1 MTTIDD
7 AQGSRSWTMQRIL
20 QPLAAAALCDVRR
33 PEQVERW
40 AADLQRRRDCLV
52 DDHGQPGP
60 YLRWL
65 CLLRMVC
72 ERGGGGGNAAADDL
86 PWRAARGGPALTLP
100 TKTAL
105 FAHLWQAYRRAAPG
119 CGTTRPPQDWPRS
132 AFYHSL
138 PNNLSP
144 AERFHKDDEPLYRAL
159 QQAWQEIRA
168 LDNLPPWPL
177 ERLMNVPCALP
188 DDACVADA
196 LERLVVW
203 MEGDGQPIC
212 DDLSRLQAEHFV
224 APQGAGRGAIVDT
237 LVNALLDDGDG
248 ALPITNV
255 HCDDGWTGL
264 RALST
269 EVCLRLKQ
277 SMTSKV
283 RGQRPALVYLPLR
296 RLLDG
301 GDGQRPNRAHLK
313 AVLHRCLGT
322 ALHGGAG
329 PVGEAAADGADD
341 DLRRLQ
347 SGLTSHRLIVV
358 LDGVEVSS
366 RPFDA
371 VWDLLR
377 NTDWVPFIRALVQP
391 TDEGLRATG
400 GTYRSRFLVLSNQP
414 LDDLRAWMC
423 MPPLGLPAVQ
433 DRKEAQLLM
442 AQGEPAKAMASGLAA
457 RLAAAW
463 PSPRPRPGASR
474 EALCDLYDLDS
485 TAAGAAIEAGHG
497 LPAERLLAL
506 SRMVRD
512 LGKMPS
518 AVTLDLRHLV
528 MWMERRPPRPA
539 DIDMQPAAATLLI
552 ELLAVSISGLRI
564 DTLLR
569 ALERLESR
577 AGIELLSR
585 VLGPLQQ
592 ALRNRRWVEGLAK
605 DYRCIVEMLRDGD
618 RLCMPPALRDFELN
632 PSEADGDGHEGSDD
646 LMLDLRNEHIR
657 EMLLAGMLGSAEGTA
672 RFRLMSEVLAEE
684 ALAQATAGTR
694 HAADEHADDPVARRR
709 YVQTIFHGLMSLD
722 PAELGEHDPRPTT
735 PTLSVSGH
743 ALPVGAYRRFVYLYE
758 FIYRRRLE
766 QAPAWTLGRGL
777 GREDLR
783 VALLAMFANPGW
795 ARRVLSVLH
804 GTPRAQRSFEAF
816 GAFGEQSARGFGRA
830 LQPTALHLHGALGA
844 DLFNALLHACLRGGR
859 HRRYAQRADV
869 IAAQLALV
877 RPQLMSPSEAARSR
891 RSFTKIAIDALQTAD
906 ELDAVRMR
914 CKEELASLGM
924 EVPADDLEQLGT
936 VHRLRYPR
944 KKTFENEVLRPVATR
959 LCRSDP
965 RGLAYVSDLLFRLA
979 ECLATTADWQDDPAD
994 LALSQERYAH
1004 AYAVFWI
1011 ADRVRSNAATLDDSA
1026 IQWPAVSAR
1035 AMRYF
1040 VRVALKMAKL
1050 TALGASGATGD
1061 ARAQAIG
1068 DATEFYDH
1076 ARARIDVYTRH
1087 LSSYPLERLHGLLLL
1102 AAASRVRA
1110 SMAASFITQHGGDA
1124 GLDVGRLLNTSSL
1137 YLLEAWKH
1145 MVRLDFSPAIHKRF
1159 LLERIKTSGKLA
1171 DHGAVSGQDD
1181 EARLH
1186 ALIAARDRATLER
1199 ISIGSPYWKRL
1210 LEGLGR
1216 SRASSD
1222 PRAAAH

>member
-1 MTTIDD
+1 MPTIDD
-7 AQGSRSWTMQRIL
+7 AQGNRSWTMQRIL
-20 QPLAAAALCDVRR
+20 QPVADAALCDVRL
-33 PEQVERW
+33 PEQVDRW
-40 AADLQRRRDCLV
+40 AADLQRRRDCLI

-65 CLLRMVC
+65 CLLRLVC
-72 ERGGGGGNAAADDL
+72 ERGGGSNPPRGL
-86 PWRAARGGPALTLP
+86 PWRAAHDGPAPALP
-100 TKTAL
+100 TTAAL
-105 FAHLWQAYRRAAPG
+105 FKDLWQAYTRAEPG
-119 CGTTRPPQDWPRS
+119 CDAPRPPADWQRS

-144 AERFHKDDEPLYRAL
+144 AERFHKDDDPLYRAL

-168 LDNLPPWPL
+168 LDGLPPWPL
-177 ERLMNVPCALP
+177 ARLMNVPCALK

-196 LERLVVW
+196 LERLAIW
-203 MEGDGQPIC
+203 MESDGQPIC
-212 DDLSRLQAEHFV
+212 DDLSRLQAEHF
-224 APQGAGRGAIVDT
+224 ATPHGSGRGAIVDT

-248 ALPITNV
+248 AQPIVNV

-277 SMTSKV
+277 AMTHKV
-283 RGQRPALVYLPLR
+283 RGRRPALVYLPLR

-301 GDGQRPNRAHLK
+301 GDGQRPNRGHLK
-313 AVLHRCLGT
+313 AVLHRCLGA
-322 ALHGGAG
+322 ALHGDAG
-329 PVGEAAADGADD
+329 PGDDTAGNAAEA
-341 DLRRLQ
+341 DLRQLQ

-366 RPFDA
+366 RPFNA

-400 GTYRSRFLVLSNQP
+400 GAYRSRFLVLSNQP
-414 LDDLRAWMC
+414 LDDLQAWMC
-423 MPPLGLPAVQ
+423 MPSLALAPVT
-433 DRKEAQLLM
+433 DRDEALRLM
-442 AQGEPAKAMASGLAA
+442 AQGSANDVASGLST
-457 RLAAAW
+457 RLATAW
-463 PSPRPRPGASR
+463 PSPRPRPGTSR
-474 EALCDLYDLDS
+474 EALCDLYDLDFP
-485 TAAGAAIEAGHG
+485 AARAAIEASAG
-497 LPAERLLAL
+497 LPAERRLAL

-512 LGKMPS
+512 LGKQPS

-528 MWMERRPPRPA
+528 TWMEERPPRSA
-539 DIDMQPAAATLLI
+539 DIDRQPAASTLVI

-585 VLGPLQQ
+585 MLKPLQQ
-592 ALRNRRWVEGLAK
+592 ALRNRRWVEGFAK
-605 DYRCIVEMLRDGD
+605 GYRCIVEMLRDGD

-632 PSEADGDGHEGSDD
+632 PSEADGAAGHENSGD
-646 LMLDLRNEHIR
+646 LMFDLRNEHIR
-657 EMLLAGMLGSAEGTA
+657 ECILAGMLGSTEGTA

-777 GREDLR
+777 GQEDLR
-783 VALLAMFANPGW
+783 VALLTMFANPGW

-804 GTPRAQRSFEAF
+804 GTPRSQRAFEAF

-859 HRRYAQRADV
+859 HRRYARRADV

-877 RPQLMSPSEAARSR
+877 RPQLMSPADAAHSR

-906 ELDAVRMR
+906 ELDAVRVR
-914 CKEELASLGM
+914 CREELASLGM
-924 EVPADDLEQLGT
+924 DVRTDELERLGAM
-936 VHRLRYPR
+936 HRLRYPR
-944 KKTFENEVLRPVATR
+944 KKAFENEVLRPVATR

-979 ECLATTADWQDDPAD
+979 ECLATTADWEDDPAD
-994 LALSQERYAH
+994 LAVSQERYAH

-1050 TALGASGATGD
+1050 TALGASGTTDD
-1061 ARAQAIG
+1061 ARMQAIS
-1068 DATEFYDH
+1068 DATEFYGH

-1110 SMAASFITQHGGDA
+1110 SMAASFGIQNGNDTGPEMGG
-1124 GLDVGRLLNTSSL
+1124 LLSTSSH
-1137 YLLEAWKH
+1137 YLFEAWKH
-1145 MVRLDFSPAIHKRF
+1145 MVRLDFNPAIHKRF
-1159 LLERIKTSGKLA
+1159 LLERIKTGGKQA
-1171 DHGAVSGQDD
+1171 AHRAASGQDD
-1181 EARLH
+1181 EARLL

-1199 ISIGSPYWKRL
+1199 ISTGSPYWKKL

-1222 PRAAAH
+1222 PQPATMRT